1 MLASPLVFE
10 PDSVRRRGKWFC
22 LLIKL
27 KASKAEADLEDAV
40 RAESVTVAGDGD
52 QLADLSRQ
60 RCKLVRGLVAS
71 VAQFDAALRKLLSK
85 LQARLQRLH
94 KNWIFGF
101 RYPVYFN
108 DIAFEVVP
116 HENLL

>member
-10 PDSVRRRGKWFC
+10 LDSVRRLFC
-22 LLIKL
+22 LFIKS

-52 QLADLSRQ
+52 QLADLWRQ

-85 LQARLQRLH
+85 LQAGLQRLH

-101 RYPVYFN
+101 RYSVYFN

-116 HENLL
+116 HENLP

>member
-1 MLASPLVFE
+1 MLASPLIFE
-10 PDSVRRRGKWFC
+10 PDSVCRRGKWFC

-71 VAQFDAALRKLLSK
+71 VAQFERHFGSSCLSCKL
-85 LQARLQRLH
+85 
-94 KNWIFGF
+94 
-101 RYPVYFN
+101 
-108 DIAFEVVP
+108 AFSAFTKIGYSAFAIP
-116 HENLL
+116 FTSLT

>member
-1 MLASPLVFE
+1 VLASPLVFE
-10 PDSVRRRGKWFC
+10 LDSVRRRFC
-22 LLIKL
+22 LFIKS

-52 QLADLSRQ
+52 QLADLWRQ

-71 VAQFDAALRKLLSK
+71 VAQFLSK